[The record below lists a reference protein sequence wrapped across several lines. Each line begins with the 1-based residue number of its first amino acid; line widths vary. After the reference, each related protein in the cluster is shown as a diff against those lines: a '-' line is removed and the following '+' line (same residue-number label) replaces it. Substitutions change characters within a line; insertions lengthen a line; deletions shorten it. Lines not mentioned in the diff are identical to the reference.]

1 MCLIKQ
7 VLCLIY
13 GSRCII
19 ARNMSMSENPTTP
32 TQSRTRQAIL
42 EAAVQVLIRDRS
54 APLSDVAKRADVAR
68 STLHRYFPERADLI
82 AAVDAYTQ
90 QQIGEIA
97 ERCSL
102 DNTNVIESMVRL
114 ALEYFERW
122 DAIMWGYSDAWE
134 SSDEPPEDDLDIE
147 LGKMI
152 EQGQADGVID
162 ATMPSDWFQ
171 HAMYAIVY
179 SAWEYERNGHAH
191 AEAAMM
197 VMVSMRKLLAPPV
210 R

>member
-1 MCLIKQ
+1 M
-7 VLCLIY
+7 
-13 GSRCII
+13 RT
-19 ARNMSMSENPTTP
+19 SENSTTP

-42 EAAVQVLIRDRS
+42 EAAVQVLTRDRS

-82 AAVDAYTQ
+82 AAVDAYAQ

-102 DNTNVIESMVRL
+102 EDRNVVDTMVRL

-122 DAIMWGYSDAWE
+122 DAIMWGYSEAWE
-134 SSDEPPEDDLDIE
+134 SSEQEDDIDVE

-152 EQGQADGVID
+152 AQGQVDGVID
-162 ATMPSDWFQ
+162 ASMPSDWFQ

-197 VMVSMRKLLAPPV
+197 VMVSMRKLLAPTPNV
-210 R
+210 VVPPTW

>member
-1 MCLIKQ
+1 M
-7 VLCLIY
+7 
-13 GSRCII
+13 RT
-19 ARNMSMSENPTTP
+19 SENSTTP

-42 EAAVQVLIRDRS
+42 EAAVQVLTRDRS

-82 AAVDAYTQ
+82 AAVDAYAQ

-102 DNTNVIESMVRL
+102 EDRNVVDTMVRL

-122 DAIMWGYSDAWE
+122 DAIMWGYSEAWE
-134 SSDEPPEDDLDIE
+134 SSEQEDDIDVE

-152 EQGQADGVID
+152 AQGQVDGVID
-162 ATMPSDWFQ
+162 ASMPSDWFQ

-197 VMVSMRKLLAPPV
+197 VMVSMRKLLAPTPNVVVPPV

>member
-1 MCLIKQ
+1 
-7 VLCLIY
+7 
-13 GSRCII
+13 
-19 ARNMSMSENPTTP
+19 MSTSDNSTTP

-54 APLSDVAKRADVAR
+54 AALSDVARQAGVAR

-82 AAVDAYTQ
+82 AAVDAYAQ
-90 QQIGEIA
+90 EQIGQIA

-102 DNTNVIESMVRL
+102 DDRNIIDTMVRL

-122 DAIMWGYSDAWE
+122 DAVMWGYSDAWE
-134 SSDEPPEDDLDIE
+134 SSSQEDDIDVE

-152 EQGQADGVID
+152 AQGQKDGVID
-162 ATMPSDWFQ
+162 ATIPGDWFQ
-171 HAMYAIVY
+171 HAMYAVVY
-179 SAWEYERNGHAH
+179 TAWEYERNGNAH

-197 VMVSMRKLLAPPV
+197 VMVSMRKLLAPTPNV
-210 R
+210 IEPPTR